1 MCGNSQEKSFT
12 LLLNHTSEPLLVGH
26 WLVSAI
32 SGNMVITNKINLKNL
47 VLTQTEEQ
55 AQFAQENEL
64 TFKSSWKQP
73 IAPNP

>member
-12 LLLNHTSEPLLVGH
+12 LLLNHRSEPLLVGH
-26 WLVSAI
+26 WPGQWQHGHYKQV
-32 SGNMVITNKINLKNL
+32 KNL

-64 TFKSSWKQP
+64 TFKSSWRKQP
-73 IAPNP
+73 FAPNP